1 MADDVSGVVSSGE
14 VYRRLVDH
22 EQRTDRT
29 HAALDARVT
38 DVAKDMVPLGLY
50 QQSERDRDRE
60 LARLEAEHDQDL
72 TSLRDNVIKPLADR
86 VRALEERPAMT
97 LGRWL
102 GVATVVIAL
111 VGLLVQ
117 AYGTLQGAK

>member
-1 MADDVSGVVSSGE
+1 MADDVSAGE
-14 VYRRLVDH
+14 VYRRLLDH

-29 HAALDARVT
+29 HAALDSRVT
-38 DVAKDMVPLGLY
+38 DVAKDMVPLSLY
-50 QQSERDRDRE
+50 QQGERDRDRE
-60 LARLEAEHDQDL
+60 LGRLEAEHDQDL
-72 TSLRDNVIKPLADR
+72 LNLRDNVIKPLSDR

-111 VGLLVQ
+111 VALLVQ